1 MAFFASLGDIV
12 GTENTVQKSKLLFAT
27 LLVPG
32 PVNNFPFQLNGFWS
46 SQCQN
51 CGYSQGECV
60 RWVLTSF
67 RICILVDRNSL
78 NLNFQRLFLKVI
90 SIHFRRFYTVCYRI
104 PKNQY
109 YPWFETWHNGLYS
122 VEQ

>member
-1 MAFFASLGDIV
+1 MIVGVRPEYKNRSVYVYESTAAATVWRTVAFFASLGDIV

-60 RWVLTSF
+60 R
-67 RICILVDRNSL
+67 
-78 NLNFQRLFLKVI
+78 
-90 SIHFRRFYTVCYRI
+90 
-104 PKNQY
+104 
-109 YPWFETWHNGLYS
+109 
-122 VEQ
+122 